1 MFNPST
7 DYFIIMFRMAGAGD
21 VTVPQLFTELQKS
34 IQKNDHKLGVYILI
48 SSENSDWIY
57 S

>member
-34 IQKNDHKLGVYILI
+34 IQKNDHKLEVYNFI
-48 SSENSDWIY
+48 SR
-57 S
+57 